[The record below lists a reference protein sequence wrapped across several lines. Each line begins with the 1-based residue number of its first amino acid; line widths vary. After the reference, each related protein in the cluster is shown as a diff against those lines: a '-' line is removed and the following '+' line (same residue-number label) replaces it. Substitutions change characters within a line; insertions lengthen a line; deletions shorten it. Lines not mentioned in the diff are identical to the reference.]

1 MLAKVVFAAVFLFL
15 MGITIAV
22 PSLSPAQLVYEYLK
36 IPQTTI
42 SVWGL
47 SVAIILDSLINSSL
61 VVLIALT
68 IYGITCFIIKPSQL
82 PPMPVPPHLSI
93 PPPEPMPVDTRP
105 NTASPLITT
114 SKKPVEM
121 EPDIETINGIGTK
134 YSGSLRNVGIK
145 TVNDLLRAGA
155 TKYGR
160 QNLANKVGVTYA
172 TLLKWVHRADLLRI
186 NGVGKKYS
194 ALLESAGVGTIK
206 DLSLRNP
213 IYLYQELKIVNN
225 EQKLVKR
232 TPPSKTIEIWVK
244 SARNLKPIIEY
255 KNEPI

>member
-1 MLAKVVFAAVFLFL
+1 
-15 MGITIAV
+15 
-22 PSLSPAQLVYEYLK
+22 
-36 IPQTTI
+36 
-42 SVWGL
+42 
-47 SVAIILDSLINSSL
+47 
-61 VVLIALT
+61 
-68 IYGITCFIIKPSQL
+68 
-82 PPMPVPPHLSI
+82 
-93 PPPEPMPVDTRP
+93 MPVDTRP
-105 NTASPLITT
+105 NTTSPLITT
-114 SKKPVEM
+114 SKKPIEM
-121 EPDIETINGIGTK
+121 EPDIETINGIGPK

-172 TLLKWVHRADLLRI
+172 TLLKWVHRGDLLRI

-244 SARNLKPIIEY
+244 SAKNLKPIIE
-255 KNEPI
+255 